1 MVKRK
6 RLSKLKPKIV
16 KGYYMIPKGGLPP
29 KSILEKLELKPL
41 NIKKFRRKKNGKA
54 KASKKS

>member
-16 KGYYMIPKGGLPP
+16 KGFYMIPKGEFPP
-29 KSILEKLELKPL
+29 KSILGKLKLKPL
-41 NIKKFRRKKNGKA
+41 NLAKFRGKKNGKA